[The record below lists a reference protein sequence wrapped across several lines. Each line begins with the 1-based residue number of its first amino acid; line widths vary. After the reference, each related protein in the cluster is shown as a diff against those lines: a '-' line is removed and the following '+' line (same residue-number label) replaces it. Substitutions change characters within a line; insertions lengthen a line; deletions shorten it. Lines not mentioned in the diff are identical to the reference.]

1 VSALGAECQG
11 FKSLFPVK
19 FILQITL
26 SKMNSNL
33 LQNNQRHP
41 YHLVDPSPWPLSG
54 ALGGFALTFGGV
66 MFMHGY
72 SGGWSLFCLGFL
84 TILYTMYVWWRDI
97 VREGTFEGQHTY
109 MVQQG
114 LRQGVLLFIV
124 SEIMFF
130 FAFFWAF
137 FDASIKPA
145 IVLGG
150 VWPPDGLEILNPWG
164 VPLLNTVIL
173 LTSGATVTWAHHGI
187 VAGAK
192 KSSQIG
198 LFLTIILAAIFT
210 GLQVLEYL
218 ESPFTIS
225 DGVYGSTFFMAT
237 GFHGFHVFIGT
248 CFLTVCLLRLNLNHF
263 TREHHFGF
271 EAAAWYWHFVDVVWL
286 FLFVTVYWWGS

>member
-1 VSALGAECQG
+1 
-11 FKSLFPVK
+11 
-19 FILQITL
+19 
-26 SKMNSNL
+26 MNTNL
-33 LQNNQRHP
+33 LQKNNQRHP
-41 YHLVDPSPWPLSG
+41 YHLVDPSPWPLAGS
-54 ALGGFALTFGGV
+54 LGGFALTFGLV
-66 MFMHGY
+66 MYMHGY
-72 SGGWSLFCLGFL
+72 SGGFSLFCLGFI
-84 TILYTMYVWWRDI
+84 TILYTMFVWWRDI
-97 VREGTFEGQHTY
+97 IREGTFEGQHTY

-192 KSSQIG
+192 NSSQIG
-198 LFLTIILAAIFT
+198 LLLTVILAAIFT

-218 ESPFTIS
+218 DAPFSIS

-248 CFLTVCLLRLNLNHF
+248 VFLFVCLIRLNLNHF
-263 TREHHFGF
+263 TKEHHFGF